1 MVADPSSIC
10 GWNPDMYGVRN
21 TEAGQSYYDS
31 LIEMY
36 AFWGVDFIKC
46 DDFWDN
52 WELLKNMFWRCELWQ
67 DHVKEGCFPD
77 CDMLPNGR
85 TLDDFPAETFAG
97 RGFVLDCRGAAE
109 ITLPMLR
116 RQEEA
121 LGEAEFL
128 LFCTGWDRYW
138 GQPRYYEGFPCLTA
152 EAAEYAASLGLKGAG
167 GDSISLDPC
176 DTTDYPNHMILL
188 GAGLVNTEN
197 LTGLEAL
204 VGKTFTFLTLPLKW
218 EHADGSSCRAM
229 AMLREEETR

>member
-1 MVADPSSIC
+1 MKMLDLTHCITPEMPVYP
-10 GWNPDMYGVRN
+10 G
-21 TEAGQSYYDS
+21 TEPPRLTAACTMEKDGFRET
-31 LIEMY
+31 LLEMY
-36 AFWGVDFIKC
+36 SHTG
-46 DDFWDN
+46 
-52 WELLKNMFWRCELWQ
+52 
-67 DHVKEGCFPD
+67 
-77 CDMLPNGR
+77 
-85 TLDDFPAETFAG
+85 
-97 RGFVLDCRGAAE
+97 

-121 LGEAEFL
+121 LRETEFL

-138 GQPRYYEGFPCLTA
+138 GQPRYYEGFPCLTE
-152 EAAEYAASLGLKGAG
+152 EAAEYVASLGLKGVG
-167 GDSISLDPC
+167 EDSISLDPC
-176 DTTDYPNHMILL
+176 DTEGYPNHMILL

>member
-1 MVADPSSIC
+1 M
-10 GWNPDMYGVRN
+10 
-21 TEAGQSYYDS
+21 
-31 LIEMY
+31 
-36 AFWGVDFIKC
+36 
-46 DDFWDN
+46 
-52 WELLKNMFWRCELWQ
+52 
-67 DHVKEGCFPD
+67 
-77 CDMLPNGR
+77 
-85 TLDDFPAETFAG
+85 
-97 RGFVLDCRGAAE
+97 LDCRGAAE

-121 LGEAEFL
+121 LRETEFL

-152 EAAEYAASLGLKGAG
+152 EAAEYVASLGLKGVG
-167 GDSISLDPC
+167 EDSISLDPC
-176 DTTDYPNHMILL
+176 DTEDYPNHMILL